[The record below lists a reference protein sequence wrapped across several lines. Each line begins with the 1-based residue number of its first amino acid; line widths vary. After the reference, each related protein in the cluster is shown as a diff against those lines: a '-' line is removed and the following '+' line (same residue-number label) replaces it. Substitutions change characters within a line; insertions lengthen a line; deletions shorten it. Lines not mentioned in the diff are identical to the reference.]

1 MCDGRSKR
9 FCLDYAKRSKS
20 VTSVTDSWRAFY
32 RSEGET
38 IGRGGTGKVF
48 LARPIDD
55 SSQSHKIF
63 NYQKVNEVTVPFS
76 GTFGEV
82 FEVINPIVP
91 GKSLAVKLI
100 RRFRGGRDSIE
111 KIRKEIMLMKK
122 LQSSHN
128 DLTGANVPTSAC
140 PLLVSV
146 HEDLTEVA
154 IVMEFAKGGSLFD
167 LCCERYSTQNAC
179 LFGDVSPRC
188 AISKPPIP
196 PSRRRSPVVGDSH
209 CPHAPCPLPE
219 SYIASVI
226 EKISSA
232 LMYMHEKAKIVHLD
246 IKAEN
251 ILLREPFP
259 SSDVFI
265 TDFGLASVLTD
276 TKPHRE
282 LAGTPDYTAP
292 EVISYDPV
300 SFATDMWSVGVLA
313 YFLLTGVSPFLADS
327 KALTLSNIT
336 QMKIDYPDHLFAHVS
351 PEAVHFIQALIKRR
365 PRDRLSAAQCRQ
377 HPWIQ
382 SNLADNSVTLNG
394 VSLQS
399 AVESNPEDLI
409 DPQLTTTAAAVDE
422 PMPQQA
428 IPHTSAPLT
437 LALPLVRQSQVCQR
451 VEAVLTS
458 CLRGSP
464 PVGINQE
471 AVEHHFRL
479 TTTRDFC
486 NSKRKLTKSGSS
498 NNDARLRILGRRGA
512 SESRVLPCTLTK
524 VDEKEAERKNPPPDH
539 RPRLLFDYPLT
550 GLDLFL
556 RSVLYYGLQKTPHS
570 PVVFPATAG
579 AAVGSCGDFVPR
591 SSFLNYSPIT
601 STAFLDLAAPRLR
614 LEVLPQ
620 AADTANQLLSE
631 ETRPREEAPV
641 PQV

>member
-1 MCDGRSKR
+1 M
-9 FCLDYAKRSKS
+9 DYAKRSKS

-38 IGRGGTGKVF
+38 IGRLVFVLLTVFTTRGGTGKVF

-246 IKAEN
+246 IKVRLVIYPIFLEICSAVAVVCAHKA
-251 ILLREPFP
+251 FP
-259 SSDVFI
+259 V
-265 TDFGLASVLTD
+265 
-276 TKPHRE
+276 E
-282 LAGTPDYTAP
+282 QAP
-292 EVISYDPV
+292 
-300 SFATDMWSVGVLA
+300 
-313 YFLLTGVSPFLADS
+313 
-327 KALTLSNIT
+327 
-336 QMKIDYPDHLFAHVS
+336 
-351 PEAVHFIQALIKRR
+351 
-365 PRDRLSAAQCRQ
+365 SAAAQPAPPPSGDSFCRQ
-377 HPWIQ
+377 
-382 SNLADNSVTLNG
+382 
-394 VSLQS
+394 
-399 AVESNPEDLI
+399 
-409 DPQLTTTAAAVDE
+409 E
-422 PMPQQA
+422 P
-428 IPHTSAPLT
+428 
-437 LALPLVRQSQVCQR
+437 R
-451 VEAVLTS
+451 
-458 CLRGSP
+458 P
-464 PVGINQE
+464 PVCPLLQ
-471 AVEHHFRL
+471 
-479 TTTRDFC
+479 RD
-486 NSKRKLTKSGSS
+486 NRT
-498 NNDARLRILGRRGA
+498 A
-512 SESRVLPCTLTK
+512 
-524 VDEKEAERKNPPPDH
+524 
-539 RPRLLFDYPLT
+539 T
-550 GLDLFL
+550 G
-556 RSVLYYGLQKTPHS
+556 K
-570 PVVFPATAG
+570 
-579 AAVGSCGDFVPR
+579 
-591 SSFLNYSPIT
+591 
-601 STAFLDLAAPRLR
+601 
-614 LEVLPQ
+614 
-620 AADTANQLLSE
+620 
-631 ETRPREEAPV
+631 
-641 PQV
+641 

>member
-1 MCDGRSKR
+1 M
-9 FCLDYAKRSKS
+9 DYAKRSRS
-20 VTSVTDSWRAFY
+20 VTAVTESWRAFY
-32 RSEGET
+32 RTEGET

-48 LARPIDD
+48 RVRPTGDNSHPYDISNCRKASESTV
-55 SSQSHKIF
+55 SS
-63 NYQKVNEVTVPFS
+63 N

-91 GKSLAVKLI
+91 GKFLAVKLI
-100 RRFRGGRDSIE
+100 RRFRSGRDSIE
-111 KIRKEIMLMKK
+111 KIRKEIALMKK

-128 DLTGANVPTSAC
+128 NITGENVPASAC
-140 PLLVSV
+140 PLLISV

-167 LCCERYSTQNAC
+167 LCCERYSAHHGC
-179 LFGDVSPRC
+179 SLGDSSPRG
-188 AISKPPIP
+188 AVSKPPMP
-196 PSRRRSPVVGDSH
+196 PSRRRSSVVVDARVT
-209 CPHAPCPLPE
+209 HAPCPLPE
-219 SYIASVI
+219 RYIASVI

-232 LMYMHEKAKIVHLD
+232 LMYMHETAKIVHLD

-336 QMKIDYPDHLFAHVS
+336 QMKIDYPDHLFAHTS

-377 HPWIQ
+377 HVWIQ
-382 SNLADNSVTLNG
+382 SNLVDSAITPKS

-399 AVESNPEDLI
+399 VVESNSEEPPEA
-409 DPQLTTTAAAVDE
+409 QVTTAVAAVDE

-428 IPHTSAPLT
+428 TPNTAPPLT
-437 LALPLVRQSQVCQR
+437 IALPVVRQSQVCQR

-458 CLRGSP
+458 CLRGS
-464 PVGINQE
+464 VTTGISQQG
-471 AVEHHFRL
+471 VEHQLRL
-479 TTTRDFC
+479 TTERDFS
-486 NSKRKLTKSGSS
+486 NSKRKLTKSGNGGS
-498 NNDARLRILGRRGA
+498 DARLRLLGRRGA
-512 SESRVLPCTLTK
+512 SESRVLTSTLTE
-524 VDEKEAERKNPPPDH
+524 VEEEEAERRNTPPDR

-556 RSVLYYGLQKTPHS
+556 RSVLYCGLQKAPHS

-579 AAVGSCGDFVPR
+579 AAVSSCEDFAPH
-591 SSFLNYSPIT
+591 SSFLRYSPLT
-601 STAFLDLAAPRLR
+601 STAFLDLAAPRLK
-614 LEVLPQ
+614 LEILPR
-620 AADTANQLLSE
+620 AADAANQLLPKESL
-631 ETRPREEAPV
+631 PREEAPV